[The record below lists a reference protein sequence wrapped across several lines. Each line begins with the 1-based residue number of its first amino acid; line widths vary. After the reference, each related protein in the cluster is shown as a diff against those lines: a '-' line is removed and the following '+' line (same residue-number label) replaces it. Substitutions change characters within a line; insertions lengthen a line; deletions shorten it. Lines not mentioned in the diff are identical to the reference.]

1 MIFGVSGTISVMLYN
16 VDGSKS
22 DLARCVSAE
31 IRARMGA
38 QRWSANRLAPL
49 ARMSQNY
56 LSVRLRDEKPFTLDD
71 VEALLEVL
79 APAQDWWQFF
89 KEASERH
96 AEDVWADMEHV
107 ESLPSPE
114 IPPIEERTLRPPRT

>member
-1 MIFGVSGTISVMLYN
+1 
-16 VDGSKS
+16 
-22 DLARCVSAE
+22 
-31 IRARMGA
+31 MGA

-79 APAQDWWQFF
+79 APGQDWWHFF

-96 AEDVWADMEHV
+96 SEDVWADMDGAEV
-107 ESLPSPE
+107 APSPL
-114 IPPIEERTLRPPRT
+114 IPPIDERAVRAPRSP